1 MKASFTVLFLMRT
14 HPEICLLE
22 TIKGILLGY
31 GDKLEAEMSTNGASF
46 SKTNGF
52 FICVGVKFYPKP
64 KRFRN
69 WTMSLE

>member
-22 TIKGILLGY
+22 TIKGMLLGY
-31 GDKLEAEMSTNGASF
+31 GDKLEAEMSTNEASF

-52 FICVGVKFYPKP
+52 FICGGVKFYPNQP
-64 KRFRN
+64 N
-69 WTMSLE
+69 QTNSTTEM

>member
-31 GDKLEAEMSTNGASF
+31 GDKPEAEMSTNEASF

-52 FICVGVKFYPKP
+52 FICVWG
-64 KRFRN
+64 
-69 WTMSLE
+69 